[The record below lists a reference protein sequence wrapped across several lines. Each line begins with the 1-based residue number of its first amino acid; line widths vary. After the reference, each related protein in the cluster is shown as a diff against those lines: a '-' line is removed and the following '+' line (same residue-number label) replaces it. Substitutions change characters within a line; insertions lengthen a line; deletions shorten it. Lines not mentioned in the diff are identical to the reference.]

1 MWVCSSGNRKIN
13 ITHRANSGNPQH
25 VTGIPHKLICIIFD
39 CFLLLY
45 SIEKIQRLWIARQ
58 MLYSSGSHRARLFWT
73 QVLQQWM
80 RGERKYLPAME
91 VVAINTSIFKTVLI
105 SPPIYSTHIYFQRWL
120 DPSKSVQKQWSK
132 EQKNFSP
139 SMAVLEFRVKFYISD
154 PSRLQEEFTRYQ
166 FYLQIKNDIWTGRL
180 PSTLTTACL
189 LASYQVQCECF
200 SCFKLAFRYSF

>member
-105 SPPIYSTHIYFQRWL
+105 SPPIYSTHIFSALAGSLKERTKAMEQRAKELFTL
-120 DPSKSVQKQWSK
+120 DGGARVSREILHQRSVATAGGVYALSIL
-132 EQKNFSP
+132 S
-139 SMAVLEFRVKFYISD
+139 AD
-154 PSRLQEEFTRYQ
+154 QEWHLDGPVAIDTH
-166 FYLQIKNDIWTGRL
+166 DGL
-180 PSTLTTACL
+180 P
-189 LASYQVQCECF
+189 F
-200 SCFKLAFRYSF
+200 G